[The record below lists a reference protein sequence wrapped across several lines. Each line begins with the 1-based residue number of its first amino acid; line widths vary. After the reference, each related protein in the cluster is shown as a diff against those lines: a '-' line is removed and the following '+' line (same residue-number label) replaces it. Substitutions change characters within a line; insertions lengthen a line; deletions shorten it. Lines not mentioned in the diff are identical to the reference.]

1 MEKDNLLRSKRI
13 YEKRLSEELQLKTI
27 SNTRGH
33 HYSANYREWLHKEIK
48 AIGLYEDL
56 VWMQFEAEEREG
68 K

>member
-27 SNTRGH
+27 SNTREH

-48 AIGLYEDL
+48 AIDKKLKEI
-56 VWMQFEAEEREG
+56 EG
-68 K
+68 DMIDGY

>member
-1 MEKDNLLRSKRI
+1 MEKENLLRSKRI

-48 AIGLYEDL
+48 TIDKKLKEI
-56 VWMQFEAEEREG
+56 EG
-68 K
+68 DMIDGY